1 MDVVKIVGLLFTV
14 SLFTAACSP
23 TTKTID
29 SVTATSVTECV
40 GGTVVKNRFIVQ
52 WEDGTFSVE
61 HAQNMD
67 EFRQTFVK
75 DNLSLIKHVDHDHHI
90 QLHQN
95 VINESEIHTA
105 STAVINWG
113 PKMIQADALWN
124 QNLHGEG
131 VIVAVVD
138 GMVDVNHQ
146 QLHPNILINPNE
158 IPNNGIDDDGNGFID
173 DVYGVQ
179 INKEVNDPV
188 KNRHGSHVSGI
199 IAADPTAG
207 PVSGVAPRAKILPAQ
222 FIGNDGGGSLGD
234 AITAMNYAASRG
246 AKIMNLSWGGA
257 PCIPNLAAAM
267 KALSD
272 KGILLITAAGNGDSH
287 GIGVNVDVNPD
298 YPSGFNLLNQINV
311 AASTIDDFMISF
323 SNFGLRKVHVAA
335 PGVDIYSTTPGNQ
348 TELMSGTSMAA
359 PMTAGAAALL
369 WGAFPQAT
377 SQQIKQAILRGVDVT
392 EGHTFE
398 VATHGRINVN
408 KSFTELKK
416 ILGL

>member
-1 MDVVKIVGLLFTV
+1 MDVVKILGLLFTA
-14 SLFTAACSP
+14 SFLTAACSP
-23 TTKTID
+23 TSKTLD
-29 SVTATSVTECV
+29 SVTAASTPECV
-40 GGTVVKNRFIVQ
+40 GSSMVKNRFIVQ

-61 HAQNMD
+61 HAKDMD

-75 DNLSLIKHVDHDHHI
+75 DNLELIKHVDHDHRI

-105 STAVINWG
+105 STAVLNWG
-113 PKMIQADALWN
+113 PKMIQADTLWS
-124 QNLHGEG
+124 QNIQGAG
-131 VIVAVVD
+131 VVVAVID
-138 GMVDVNHQ
+138 GMVDVNHP
-146 QLHPNILINPNE
+146 QLKPNILVNPNE

-188 KNRHGSHVSGI
+188 HNRHGSHVSGI
-199 IAADPTAG
+199 IAADSTAG
-207 PVSGVAPRAKILPAQ
+207 PVTGVAPRAKILPAQ
-222 FIGNDGGGSLGD
+222 FIGNDGGGAIGD
-234 AITAMNYAASRG
+234 AIIAMNYAASRG

-257 PCIPNLAAAM
+257 PCLPTLAAAM
-267 KALSD
+267 NALSD
-272 KGILLITAAGNGDSH
+272 KGILLISAAGNS
-287 GIGVNVDVNPD
+287 GINVDLHPD
-298 YPSGFNLLNQINV
+298 YPSSFNLLNQINV

-323 SNFGLRKVHVAA
+323 SNFGLKKVHIAA
-335 PGVDIYSTTPGNQ
+335 PGVDILSTTPGNQ

-377 SQQIKQAILRGVDVT
+377 SQQIKQAILRGVDVS
-392 EGHTFE
+392 EGHIFE